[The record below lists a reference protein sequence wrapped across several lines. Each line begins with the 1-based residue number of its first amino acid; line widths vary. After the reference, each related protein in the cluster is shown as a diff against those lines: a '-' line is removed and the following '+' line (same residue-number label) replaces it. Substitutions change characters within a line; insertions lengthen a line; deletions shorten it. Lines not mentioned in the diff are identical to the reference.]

1 VINAG
6 ARVITSGETQGE
18 GAHGHDRVV
27 ALAALGGGGVGGG
40 VCQRRRLALLL
51 CLLFHS
57 LRSPTTLPT
66 DKHPKTKQQHTE
78 VWSPSGGWWCDPKG
92 WRRNAAVAGL
102 LFLGAQYALFTYS
115 AANERRY
122 VAPKGWVASM
132 AYTDA
137 ARYPRAKGEEE
148 DDE

>member
-1 VINAG
+1 MILF
-6 ARVITSGETQGE
+6 RSRITRS
-18 GAHGHDRVV
+18 VS
-27 ALAALGGGGVGGG
+27 
-40 VCQRRRLALLL
+40 
-51 CLLFHS
+51 HS
-57 LRSPTTLPT
+57 PLTTT
-66 DKHPKTKQQHTE
+66 DTKHPNNNKQPTTE

-92 WRRNAAVAGL
+92 WRRNAAVAAT
-102 LFLGAQYALFTYS
+102 LFLAAQYALFSYS

-137 ARYPRAKGEEE
+137 ARYPKKAGDE